1 MSDSTIALTLPNLT
15 ATMSRIFPFK
25 RKDAIGP
32 EKWYEKVSLNYTGEL
47 KNSITTK
54 DNMLFKS
61 NLVKD
66 WRNAVQHRV
75 QTAATF
81 NALNY
86 LNITPTFSY
95 NERWYSRSITQKWD
109 PAQNKHVLADTT
121 YSFNR
126 SYDFN
131 YNVSFQT
138 RLYGFYEPIFKIGKL
153 QKIRHVFTP
162 AISFG
167 GNPDFTDPRFGS
179 YKKYSYYDANGE
191 LQTHLY
197 SPFANEIFTPSSA
210 GRQGNINFS
219 FENNI
224 EMKVGTGNDSTKIIS
239 LIDNLGINFSYNM
252 MADSLKLSDI
262 GTNMRLKLS
271 KNLTV
276 NLNAVWDPYVYNEKG
291 IKQNEFLIRNG
302 GGLARLVSTGYTISP
317 SINQDT
323 FKKWFGKGGDST
335 SDDKKKDDPEADLS
349 DADGDIPEE
358 GGPRQSLFN
367 KKQDNSTFDED
378 GFLKNEIKWNLSI
391 NYNMSYVSQFDQKR
405 EGFKGVITHN
415 LSFNGSIQPTKNW
428 NFSFNASYDVPNNRI
443 SFMTCN
449 LSRNLH
455 CWNITASFNPIGPYA
470 TYYVS
475 LRVNS
480 SMLQDLKYEQRSR
493 LSSYDP
499 AWN

>member
-1 MSDSTIALTLPNLT
+1 
-15 ATMSRIFPFK
+15 
-25 RKDAIGP
+25 
-32 EKWYEKVSLNYTGEL
+32 
-47 KNSITTK
+47 
-54 DNMLFKS
+54 
-61 NLVKD
+61 
-66 WRNAVQHRV
+66 
-75 QTAATF
+75 
-81 NALNY
+81 
-86 LNITPTFSY
+86 
-95 NERWYSRSITQKWD
+95 
-109 PAQNKHVLADTT
+109 
-121 YSFNR
+121 
-126 SYDFN
+126 
-131 YNVSFQT
+131 
-138 RLYGFYEPIFKIGKL
+138 
-153 QKIRHVFTP
+153 
-162 AISFG
+162 
-167 GNPDFTDPRFGS
+167 
-179 YKKYSYYDANGE
+179 
-191 LQTHLY
+191 
-197 SPFANEIFTPSSA
+197 
-210 GRQGNINFS
+210 
-219 FENNI
+219 
-224 EMKVGTGNDSTKIIS
+224 
-239 LIDNLGINFSYNM
+239 
-252 MADSLKLSDI
+252 MADSLKMSDI

-302 GGLARLVSTGYTISP
+302 GGFARLVSTGYTISP

-323 FKKWFGKGGDST
+323 FKKWFGKGGST
-335 SDDKKKDDPEADLS
+335 TPDEKKKDDPEADLS

-367 KKQDNSTFDED
+367 KKQDGATYDED

-391 NYNMSYVSQFDQKR
+391 NYNMSYVSQFDLER

-428 NFSFNASYDVPNNRI
+428 NLSFNASYDVPGKRI